1 MQHMHQN
8 SSLTVIALI
17 VVALIVVAP
26 YLFSVM
32 YLPQCRCPHCPSA
45 SSSPI
50 GTSGHAPLQQGQLVL
65 DADLFEAKKKAARK
79 TSRIANKRPQFFFKK
94 WDNIRLVGR
103 KHFERLQRKR

>member
-65 DADLFEAKKKAARK
+65 DADLFEAKKGSQKNIQDSQQKASIFSPK
-79 TSRIANKRPQFFFKK
+79 NGTT
-94 WDNIRLVGR
+94 
-103 KHFERLQRKR
+103 